1 MIIEVK
7 INSHSNNL
15 SRKAGDY
22 KYYYLLFLF
31 IMVFCC
37 LLFLWGNTP
46 IPLLRRGGRRFPSKR
61 GELIEQRREKT
72 ALAYGKKCKEEC
84 EVKEVRKVKNIYL
97 TFLNNSV
104 IEKLYEL
111 RRRGKRLSDL
121 DYSHNDEDD
130 EVLVI
135 NPNDYEERLDK
146 GFKIFEMSQK
156 GYPEDE

>member
-1 MIIEVK
+1 LKKEKCSLIIEVK

-46 IPLLRRGGRRFPSKR
+46 SFGHPSKR

-72 ALAYGKKCKEEC
+72 APSH
-84 EVKEVRKVKNIYL
+84 RK
-97 TFLNNSV
+97 
-104 IEKLYEL
+104 
-111 RRRGKRLSDL
+111 R
-121 DYSHNDEDD
+121 
-130 EVLVI
+130 
-135 NPNDYEERLDK
+135 
-146 GFKIFEMSQK
+146 
-156 GYPEDE
+156 